1 MINIT
6 SADNQV
12 KKLLELLF
20 SVASH
25 YSNTYLLASMHMNIS
40 YISLTRKKRERK
52 LA

>member
-40 YISLTRKKRERK
+40 YTSLTRKREK
-52 LA
+52 ES

>member
-6 SADNQV
+6 SANNQI

-25 YSNTYLLASMHMNIS
+25 YSNTYLLISMHMNIS
-40 YISLTRKKRERK
+40 YTSLTRKRERK
-52 LA
+52 L